1 MIFSQDG
8 KVIRVM
14 AVADVI
20 RDDSVEAIAEFKKM
34 GLKTVMLT
42 GDNQK
47 NRRRHRKAGGSRH
60 GYCRSA
66 SRRQKGRR

>member
-8 KVIRVM
+8 KVIGVI

-47 NRRRHRKAGGSRH
+47 TADAIAKQVGSRR